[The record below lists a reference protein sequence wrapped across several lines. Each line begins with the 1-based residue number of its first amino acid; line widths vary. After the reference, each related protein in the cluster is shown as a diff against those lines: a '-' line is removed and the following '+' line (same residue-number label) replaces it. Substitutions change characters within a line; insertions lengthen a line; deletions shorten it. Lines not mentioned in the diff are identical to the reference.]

1 MNRHR
6 HSRCHYKQ
14 NSGFTPAGM
23 NNLHIGGPPGRQTPV
38 GSPPPAPSAATTTS
52 APGGQTAA
60 GMTSGQTLLR
70 QGPRPRP
77 HSRGEDKLSKP
88 KSTAPASAGRPQSAP
103 AGPHSRPRHENENG
117 TVPEHEYRP
126 RSVRRVVRPP
136 VRLATV
142 ARTEDGM
149 LHPGW
154 AAAVRL
160 PRHGWRTP
168 PPQSWRMV
176 STPRCR
182 RKKRDA
188 SPREGRPRLASPS
201 SPQQG

>member
-1 MNRHR
+1 
-6 HSRCHYKQ
+6 
-14 NSGFTPAGM
+14 
-23 NNLHIGGPPGRQTPV
+23 
-38 GSPPPAPSAATTTS
+38 
-52 APGGQTAA
+52 
-60 GMTSGQTLLR
+60 
-70 QGPRPRP
+70 
-77 HSRGEDKLSKP
+77 
-88 KSTAPASAGRPQSAP
+88 
-103 AGPHSRPRHENENG
+103 
-117 TVPEHEYRP
+117 
-126 RSVRRVVRPP
+126 

-160 PRHGWRTP
+160 PRHGWTTP

-201 SPQQG
+201 SPARMMKILEAEGGAEAAARLASPHHRTGGEGMQPGCLMKILEAECRRFETGGSLGRRVNVVACPSPDGSSARPSAKGGSDVAGDRHERGGNPAAFVFVPRLGRVRLQ